1 MDVDPDA
8 LVDSSEKA
16 IRYVEIFAAYVLVLL
31 FAVGVFDLLLT
42 IAGLVR
48 TGRITDPD
56 AVVGLIDTVLLLFII
71 VEVYQTA
78 VAYYRDR
85 SVVQVVIVA
94 GIIAISRK
102 VITFR
107 PDQAASKMDALL
119 EAGALAVLLFVL
131 VGALYLL
138 RTTPNTERIE

>member
-1 MDVDPDA
+1 MDVDPDT
-8 LVDSSEKA
+8 LVERSEEA
-16 IRYVEIFAAYVLVLL
+16 IQYVEIFAAYVLVAL

-48 TGRITDPD
+48 TGRITDPN
-56 AVVGLIDTVLLLFII
+56 AVVDLIDTVLLLFII

-78 VAYYRDR
+78 VAYSRER
-85 SVVQVVIVA
+85 SVVRVVVVA

-107 PDQAASKMDALL
+107 PDQAASKADALM
-119 EAGALAVLLFVL
+119 EAGALAVLLLVL
-131 VGALYLL
+131 VGALYLI
-138 RTTPNTERIE
+138 RTTPNTETIE